1 MNKVLVILL
10 LLLGNIYVSGQE
22 SRVLTFDKYMDMVK
36 QYHPVIYQANLLSD
50 MADGQERMARGG
62 FDPKIEADWNHK
74 SFDDKNYYS
83 IASGLVKLPTWYGM
97 ELKAGY
103 DRNSGDF
110 LNDDEFIPTR
120 GLWNAGI
127 SVPLGRGLVIDERR
141 AELKR
146 AKVYREANA
155 QEQVLMINDLLF
167 NAADAYLEWQ
177 VAQSYL
183 DIATEGEEL
192 ASTRLTGM
200 ISSFNNG
207 DKPAIDTLESFISL
221 QTRQLDL
228 QKAQQVAENAR
239 LGLNNFLWIEGEVPL
254 ELAPKT
260 IPEELD
266 LTLLDTETSRL
277 SLTQDQ
283 FLAAH
288 PELLLYDYKV
298 DNLQLDI
305 RLAKEDLKPD
315 LRVNYNPLIGVA
327 EDALF
332 DQFSANNY
340 KLGASLT
347 YPIIQRKERG
357 KLQLTRLKMQD
368 TEYNQTMKRQELKV
382 KLDTYINN
390 IIQTNTQYTLL
401 NQTVENYSR
410 MLVAENRKLSI
421 GESSI
426 FLVNSREVK
435 YLDSKYKQVEAGRK
449 LIYNRLTYLL
459 YLVQLEEVI

>member
-1 MNKVLVILL
+1 
-10 LLLGNIYVSGQE
+10 
-22 SRVLTFDKYMDMVK
+22 
-36 QYHPVIYQANLLSD
+36 
-50 MADGQERMARGG
+50 
-62 FDPKIEADWNHK
+62 
-74 SFDDKNYYS
+74 
-83 IASGLVKLPTWYGM
+83 
-97 ELKAGY
+97 
-103 DRNSGDF
+103 
-110 LNDDEFIPTR
+110 
-120 GLWNAGI
+120 
-127 SVPLGRGLVIDERR
+127 
-141 AELKR
+141 
-146 AKVYREANA
+146 
-155 QEQVLMINDLLF
+155 MINDLLF